1 MSETVTHSL
10 AVAIA
15 IVRAN
20 GRVTDYEYLRL
31 V

>member
-20 GRVTDYEYLRL
+20 GRVTDYEYL
-31 V
+31 